1 MNSLMSDMKYN
12 PAGMTKEEAEARSD
26 VVLENA
32 RNLIYKRIKEK
43 YDREVIPPS
52 EQKGDI

>member
-1 MNSLMSDMKYN
+1 MSDMKYN